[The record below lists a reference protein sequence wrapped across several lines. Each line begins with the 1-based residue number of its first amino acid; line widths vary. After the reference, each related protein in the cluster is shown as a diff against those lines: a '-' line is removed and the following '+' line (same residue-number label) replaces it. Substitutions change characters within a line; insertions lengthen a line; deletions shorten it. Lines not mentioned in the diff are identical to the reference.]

1 MTDCRNQAGKDPFLL
16 SSQLP
21 QAGSRP
27 SFHLPVAT
35 LHRLEM
41 HTAPFS
47 FPGFVGGFLI
57 RTFSGRCWGAGGG
70 GFWLQ
75 AFQENGGAGTPG
87 ATPAHP
93 NSRLWACACMCVRAR
108 TRTRIAHTHTHRA
121 HTDTKPAGTLP
132 HSHSQATKDRRH
144 GVRGICRA
152 SF

>member
-1 MTDCRNQAGKDPFLL
+1 MTDCRNQAGNDPFLL
-16 SSQLP
+16 SSQPP

-47 FPGFVGGFLI
+47 FPGFVGGFLL

-75 AFQENGGAGTPG
+75 AFQENGGAGTPA

-93 NSRLWACACMCVRAR
+93 NSRLWACACMCVHARAL
-108 TRTRIAHTHTHRA
+108 HTHTHAHHA

-132 HSHSQATKDRRH
+132 HSYNRRH